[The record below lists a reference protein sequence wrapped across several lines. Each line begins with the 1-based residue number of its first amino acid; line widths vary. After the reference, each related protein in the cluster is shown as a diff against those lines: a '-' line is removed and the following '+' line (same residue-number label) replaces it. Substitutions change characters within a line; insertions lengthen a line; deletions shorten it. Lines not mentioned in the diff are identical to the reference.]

1 MNIRNQLTSGLSA
14 FVEGTGLATWK
25 TPSHPAIADRTES

>member
-1 MNIRNQLTSGLSA
+1 MNIKNKLTSGLSDL
-14 FVEGTGLATWK
+14 VEGTGQATWK